1 MIKTYLSTMA
11 KEKKVFICSNCGYQS
26 SNYLGKCPQCNSWGT
41 IEEKTI
47 STSNVAQSKRV
58 VEKSIVKPI
67 SQIEYLETYRLDV
80 KDTEFNR
87 VLGGGLVMG
96 SVVLIG
102 GEPGI
107 GKSTLLLQVALNCKE
122 DKILYVTGEESLE
135 QIKLRQMRMQS
146 VSDNCLVLAS
156 TDIDQIIET
165 SKEIAPRMVIIDS
178 IQTMTTTEVDSFAG
192 SISQVRTCA
201 DKLIDYAKGYNIPIL
216 LVGHITK
223 EGTLAGPKILE
234 HMVDTVLQFEGDKNY
249 GYRILRSIKNRF
261 GSTNELGIY
270 EMTSYGLKDVD
281 NPSKVLLSQREEQL
295 SGVSIC
301 AALEGRR
308 TLLIETQAL
317 VSPTYYSS
325 PQRISNGFDIRR
337 LNMLLAVLEKKAGVK
352 VSNKDV
358 FLNIAG
364 GLRVSDPSMDLSVI
378 TSILSSHQDVTIS
391 DKYCFAAEVGLS
403 GEIRPIPYIDRR
415 IWEAQAM
422 GFEKIFI
429 SKYNKDNL
437 LNHYKIEPILL
448 TSVSDLIEKL
458 IR

>member
-1 MIKTYLSTMA
+1 MA
-11 KEKKVFICSNCGYQS
+11 KEKKVYICSNCGYQS
-26 SNYLGKCPQCNSWGT
+26 SNYLGKCPECNSWGT
-41 IEEKTI
+41 FEEKVIGTPN
-47 STSNVAQSKRV
+47 TQPPKRV
-58 VEKSIVKPI
+58 TQKSIVKPI
-67 SQIEYLETYRLDV
+67 SQIEYSETYRLDI
-80 KDTEFNR
+80 KDAEFNR

-122 DKILYVTGEESLE
+122 DKVLYVTGEESLE
-135 QIKLRQMRMQS
+135 QIKLRQLRMQNS
-146 VSDNCLVLAS
+146 SDNCLILAS
-156 TDIDQIIET
+156 TDIDQVIET
-165 SKEIAPRMVIIDS
+165 AKEIAPRMVIIDS
-178 IQTMTTTEVDSFAG
+178 IQTMTTMEVDSFAG
-192 SISQVRTCA
+192 SIAQVRTCA
-201 DKLIDYAKGYNIPIL
+201 DKLIDYAKGYNVPIL

-234 HMVDTVLQFEGDKNY
+234 HMVDCVLQFEGDKNY

-270 EMTSYGLKDVD
+270 EMTSFGLKNVD
-281 NPSKVLLSQREEQL
+281 NPSKILLSQREEQL
-295 SGVSIC
+295 SGVSISV
-301 AALEGRR
+301 ALEGRR
-308 TLLIETQAL
+308 SLLIETQAL
-317 VSPTYYSS
+317 VSPTYYAS

-337 LNMLLAVLEKKAGVK
+337 LNMLLAVLEKKGGVK

-364 GLRVSDPSMDLSVI
+364 GLRISDPSMDLSII
-378 TSILSSHQDVTIS
+378 TSIISSHQDVCIS
-391 DKYCFAAEVGLS
+391 NKYCFAAEVGLS

-415 IWEAQAM
+415 INEAQSM

-437 LNHYKIEPILL
+437 LNQYKIETVLL
-448 TSVSDLIEKL
+448 SSIDDLIEKL

>member
-1 MIKTYLSTMA
+1 MA
-11 KEKKVFICSNCGYQS
+11 KEKKVYICSNCGYQS
-26 SNYLGKCPQCNSWGT
+26 SNYLGKCPECNSWGT
-41 IEEKTI
+41 FEEKVIGTPN
-47 STSNVAQSKRV
+47 TQQTKRV
-58 VEKSIVKPI
+58 TQKSIVKPI
-67 SQIEYLETYRLDV
+67 SQIEYSETYRLDI
-80 KDTEFNR
+80 KDAEFNR

-122 DKILYVTGEESLE
+122 DKVLYVTGEESLE
-135 QIKLRQMRMQS
+135 QIKLRQLRMQNS
-146 VSDNCLVLAS
+146 SDNCLILAS
-156 TDIDQIIET
+156 TDIDQVIET
-165 SKEIAPRMVIIDS
+165 AKEIAPRMVIIDS
-178 IQTMTTTEVDSFAG
+178 IQTMTTMEVDSFAG
-192 SISQVRTCA
+192 SIAQVRTCA
-201 DKLIDYAKGYNIPIL
+201 DKLIDYAKGYNVPIL

-234 HMVDTVLQFEGDKNY
+234 HMVDCVLQFEGDKNY

-270 EMTSYGLKDVD
+270 EMTSFGLKNVD
-281 NPSKVLLSQREEQL
+281 NPSKILLSQREEQL
-295 SGVSIC
+295 SGVSISV
-301 AALEGRR
+301 ALEGRR
-308 TLLIETQAL
+308 SLLIETQAL
-317 VSPTYYSS
+317 VSPTYYAS

-337 LNMLLAVLEKKAGVK
+337 LNMLLAVLEKKGGVK

-364 GLRVSDPSMDLSVI
+364 GLRISDPSMDLSII
-378 TSILSSHQDVTIS
+378 TSIISSHQDVCIS
-391 DKYCFAAEVGLS
+391 NKYCFAAEVGLS

-415 IWEAQAM
+415 INEAQSM

-437 LNHYKIEPILL
+437 LNRYKIETVLL
-448 TSVSDLIEKL
+448 SSIDDLIEKL

>member
-1 MIKTYLSTMA
+1 MA
-11 KEKKVFICSNCGYQS
+11 KEKKVYICSNCGYQS
-26 SNYLGKCPQCNSWGT
+26 SNYLGKCPECNSWGT
-41 IEEKTI
+41 FEEKVI
-47 STSNVAQSKRV
+47 ETSNTQQTKRV
-58 VEKSIVKPI
+58 TQKSIVKPI
-67 SQIEYLETYRLDV
+67 SQIEYSETYRLDI
-80 KDTEFNR
+80 KDAEFNR

-122 DKILYVTGEESLE
+122 DKVLYVTGEESLE
-135 QIKLRQMRMQS
+135 QIKLRQLRMQNS
-146 VSDNCLVLAS
+146 SDNCLILAS
-156 TDIDQIIET
+156 TDIDQVIET
-165 SKEIAPRMVIIDS
+165 AKEIAPRMVIIDS

-192 SISQVRTCA
+192 SIAQVRTCS
-201 DKLIDYAKGYNIPIL
+201 DKLIDYAKGYNVPIL

-234 HMVDTVLQFEGDKNY
+234 HMVDCVLQFEGDKNY

-270 EMTSYGLKDVD
+270 EMTSFGLKNVD
-281 NPSKVLLSQREEQL
+281 NPSKILLSQREEQL
-295 SGVSIC
+295 SGVSISV
-301 AALEGRR
+301 ALEGRR
-308 TLLIETQAL
+308 SLLIETQAL
-317 VSPTYYSS
+317 VSPTYYAS

-337 LNMLLAVLEKKAGVK
+337 LNMLLAVLEKKGGVK

-364 GLRVSDPSMDLSVI
+364 GLRISDPSMDLSII
-378 TSILSSHQDVTIS
+378 TSIISSHQDVCIS
-391 DKYCFAAEVGLS
+391 NKYCFAAEVGLS

-415 IWEAQAM
+415 INEAQSM

-437 LNHYKIEPILL
+437 LNRYKIETVLL
-448 TSVSDLIEKL
+448 SSIDDLIEKL

>member
-1 MIKTYLSTMA
+1 MA
-11 KEKKVFICSNCGYQS
+11 KEKKVYICSNCGYQS
-26 SNYLGKCPQCNSWGT
+26 SNYLGKCPECNSWGT
-41 IEEKTI
+41 FEEKTI
-47 STSNVAQSKRV
+47 GGSNTQQTKRV
-58 VEKSIVKPI
+58 IQKSIVKPI
-67 SQIEYLETYRLDV
+67 SQIEYSETYRLDI

-107 GKSTLLLQVALNCKE
+107 GKSTLLLQVALNCRE
-122 DKILYVTGEESLE
+122 DKVLYVTGEESLE
-135 QIKLRQMRMQS
+135 QIKLRQLRMQNS
-146 VSDNCLVLAS
+146 SDNCLILAS

-165 SKEIAPRMVIIDS
+165 AKEIAPRMVIIDS

-192 SISQVRTCA
+192 SIAQVRTCA
-201 DKLIDYAKGYNIPIL
+201 DKLIDYAKGYNVPIL

-234 HMVDTVLQFEGDKNY
+234 HMVDCVLQFEGDKNY

-270 EMTSYGLKDVD
+270 EMTSFGLKNVD
-281 NPSKVLLSQREEQL
+281 NPSKILLSQREEQL
-295 SGVSIC
+295 SGVSISV
-301 AALEGRR
+301 ALEGRR
-308 TLLIETQAL
+308 SLLIETQAL
-317 VSPTYYSS
+317 VSPTYYAS

-337 LNMLLAVLEKKAGVK
+337 LNMLLAVLEKKGGVK

-364 GLRVSDPSMDLSVI
+364 GLRISDPSMDLSII
-378 TSILSSHQDVTIS
+378 TSIISSHQDVCIS
-391 DKYCFAAEVGLS
+391 NKYCFAAEVGLS

-415 IWEAQAM
+415 INEAQSM
-422 GFEKIFI
+422 GFEKIFM

-437 LNHYKIEPILL
+437 LNRYKIEIVLL
-448 TSVSDLIEKL
+448 SSIDDLIEKL

>member
-1 MIKTYLSTMA
+1 MA
-11 KEKKVFICSNCGYQS
+11 KEKKVYICSNCGYQS
-26 SNYLGKCPQCNSWGT
+26 SNYLGKCPECNSWGT
-41 IEEKTI
+41 FEEKVIGTPN
-47 STSNVAQSKRV
+47 TQPPKRV
-58 VEKSIVKPI
+58 TQKSIVKPI
-67 SQIEYLETYRLDV
+67 SQIEYSETYRLDI
-80 KDTEFNR
+80 KDAEFNR

-122 DKILYVTGEESLE
+122 DKVLYVTGEESLE
-135 QIKLRQMRMQS
+135 QIKLRQLRMQNS
-146 VSDNCLVLAS
+146 SDNCLILAS
-156 TDIDQIIET
+156 TDIDQVIET
-165 SKEIAPRMVIIDS
+165 AKEIAPRMVIIDS
-178 IQTMTTTEVDSFAG
+178 IQTMTTMEVDSFAG
-192 SISQVRTCA
+192 SIAQVRTCA
-201 DKLIDYAKGYNIPIL
+201 DKLIDYAKGYNVPIL

-234 HMVDTVLQFEGDKNY
+234 HMVDCVLQFEGDKNY

-270 EMTSYGLKDVD
+270 EMTSFGLKNVD
-281 NPSKVLLSQREEQL
+281 NPSKILLSQREEQL
-295 SGVSIC
+295 SGVSISV
-301 AALEGRR
+301 ALEGRR
-308 TLLIETQAL
+308 SLLIETQAL
-317 VSPTYYSS
+317 VSPTYYAS

-337 LNMLLAVLEKKAGVK
+337 LNMLLAVLEKKGGVK

-364 GLRVSDPSMDLSVI
+364 GLRISDPSMDLSII
-378 TSILSSHQDVTIS
+378 TSIISSHQDVCIS
-391 DKYCFAAEVGLS
+391 NKYCFAAEVGLS

-415 IWEAQAM
+415 INEAQSM

-437 LNHYKIEPILL
+437 LNRYKIETVLL
-448 TSVSDLIEKL
+448 SSIDDLIEKL

>member
-1 MIKTYLSTMA
+1 MA
-11 KEKKVFICSNCGYQS
+11 KEKKVYICSNCGYQS
-26 SNYLGKCPQCNSWGT
+26 SNYLGKCPECNSWGT
-41 IEEKTI
+41 FEEKVIGTPN
-47 STSNVAQSKRV
+47 TQPPKRV
-58 VEKSIVKPI
+58 TQKSIVKPI
-67 SQIEYLETYRLDV
+67 SQIEYSETYRLDI
-80 KDTEFNR
+80 KDAEFNR

-122 DKILYVTGEESLE
+122 DKVLYVTGEESLE
-135 QIKLRQMRMQS
+135 QIKLRQLRMQNS
-146 VSDNCLVLAS
+146 SDNCLILAS
-156 TDIDQIIET
+156 TDIDQVIET
-165 SKEIAPRMVIIDS
+165 AKEIAPRMVIIDS
-178 IQTMTTTEVDSFAG
+178 IQTMTTMEVDSFAG
-192 SISQVRTCA
+192 SIAQVRTCA
-201 DKLIDYAKGYNIPIL
+201 DKLIDYAKGYNVPIL

-234 HMVDTVLQFEGDKNY
+234 HMVDCVLQFEGDKNY

-270 EMTSYGLKDVD
+270 EMTSFGLKNVD
-281 NPSKVLLSQREEQL
+281 NPSKILLSQREEQL
-295 SGVSIC
+295 SGVSISV
-301 AALEGRR
+301 ALEGRR
-308 TLLIETQAL
+308 SLLIETQAL
-317 VSPTYYSS
+317 VSPTYYAS

-337 LNMLLAVLEKKAGVK
+337 LNMLLAVLEKKGGVK

-364 GLRVSDPSMDLSVI
+364 GLRISDPSMDLSII
-378 TSILSSHQDVTIS
+378 TSIISSHQDVCIS
-391 DKYCFAAEVGLS
+391 NKYCFAAEVGLS

-415 IWEAQAM
+415 INEAQSM

-437 LNHYKIEPILL
+437 LNCYKIETVLL
-448 TSVSDLIEKL
+448 SSIDDLIEKL

>member
-1 MIKTYLSTMA
+1 MA
-11 KEKKVFICSNCGYQS
+11 KEKKVYICSNCGYQS
-26 SNYLGKCPQCNSWGT
+26 SNYLGKCPECNSWGT
-41 IEEKTI
+41 FEEKVIGTPN
-47 STSNVAQSKRV
+47 TQQTKRV
-58 VEKSIVKPI
+58 IKKSIVKPI
-67 SQIEYLETYRLDV
+67 SQIEYSETYRLDI
-80 KDTEFNR
+80 KDAEFNR

-122 DKILYVTGEESLE
+122 DKVLYVTGEESLE
-135 QIKLRQMRMQS
+135 QIKLRQLRMQNS
-146 VSDNCLVLAS
+146 SDNCLILAS
-156 TDIDQIIET
+156 TDIDQVIET
-165 SKEIAPRMVIIDS
+165 AKEIAPRMVIIDS
-178 IQTMTTTEVDSFAG
+178 IQTMTTMEVDSFAG
-192 SISQVRTCA
+192 SIAQVRTCA
-201 DKLIDYAKGYNIPIL
+201 DKLIDYAKGYNVPIL

-234 HMVDTVLQFEGDKNY
+234 HMVDCVLQFEGDKNY

-270 EMTSYGLKDVD
+270 EMTSFGLKNVD
-281 NPSKVLLSQREEQL
+281 NPSKILLSQREEQL
-295 SGVSIC
+295 SGVSISV
-301 AALEGRR
+301 ALEGRR
-308 TLLIETQAL
+308 SLLIETQAL
-317 VSPTYYSS
+317 VSPTYYAS

-337 LNMLLAVLEKKAGVK
+337 LNMLLAVLEKKGGVK

-364 GLRVSDPSMDLSVI
+364 GLRISDPSMDLSII
-378 TSILSSHQDVTIS
+378 TSIISSHQDVCIS
-391 DKYCFAAEVGLS
+391 NKYCFAAEVGLS

-415 IWEAQAM
+415 INEAQSM

-437 LNHYKIEPILL
+437 LNRYKIETVLL
-448 TSVSDLIEKL
+448 SSIDDLIEKL

>member
-1 MIKTYLSTMA
+1 MA
-11 KEKKVFICSNCGYQS
+11 KEKKVYICSNCGYQS
-26 SNYLGKCPQCNSWGT
+26 SNYLGKCPECNSWGT
-41 IEEKTI
+41 FEEKVIGTPN
-47 STSNVAQSKRV
+47 TQPTKRV
-58 VEKSIVKPI
+58 IKKSIVKPI
-67 SQIEYLETYRLDV
+67 SQIEYSETYRLDI
-80 KDTEFNR
+80 KDAEFNR

-122 DKILYVTGEESLE
+122 DKVLYVTGEESLE
-135 QIKLRQMRMQS
+135 QIKLRQLRMQNS
-146 VSDNCLVLAS
+146 SDNCLILAS
-156 TDIDQIIET
+156 TDIDQVIET
-165 SKEIAPRMVIIDS
+165 AKEIAPRMVIIDS
-178 IQTMTTTEVDSFAG
+178 IQTMTTMEVDSFAG
-192 SISQVRTCA
+192 SIAQVRTCA
-201 DKLIDYAKGYNIPIL
+201 DKLIDYAKGYNVPIL

-234 HMVDTVLQFEGDKNY
+234 HMVDCVLQFEGDKNY

-270 EMTSYGLKDVD
+270 EMTSFGLKNVD
-281 NPSKVLLSQREEQL
+281 NPSKILLSQREEQL
-295 SGVSIC
+295 SGVSISV
-301 AALEGRR
+301 ALEGRR
-308 TLLIETQAL
+308 SLLIETQAL
-317 VSPTYYSS
+317 VSPTYYAS

-337 LNMLLAVLEKKAGVK
+337 LNMLLAVLEKKGGVK

-364 GLRVSDPSMDLSVI
+364 GLRISDPSMDLSII
-378 TSILSSHQDVTIS
+378 TSIISSHQDVCIS
-391 DKYCFAAEVGLS
+391 NKYCFAAEVGLS

-415 IWEAQAM
+415 INEAQSM

-437 LNHYKIEPILL
+437 LNRYKIETVLL
-448 TSVSDLIEKL
+448 SSIDDLIEKL

>member
-1 MIKTYLSTMA
+1 MA
-11 KEKKVFICSNCGYQS
+11 KEKKVYICSNCGYQS
-26 SNYLGKCPQCNSWGT
+26 SNYLGKCPECNSWGT
-41 IEEKTI
+41 FEEKVI
-47 STSNVAQSKRV
+47 GTSNTQQTKRV
-58 VEKSIVKPI
+58 IQKSIVKPI
-67 SQIEYLETYRLDV
+67 SQIEYSETYRLDI
-80 KDTEFNR
+80 KDAEFNR

-122 DKILYVTGEESLE
+122 DKVLYVTGEESLE
-135 QIKLRQMRMQS
+135 QIKLRQLRMQNS
-146 VSDNCLVLAS
+146 SDNCLILAS
-156 TDIDQIIET
+156 TDIDQVIET
-165 SKEIAPRMVIIDS
+165 AKEIAPRMVIIDS
-178 IQTMTTTEVDSFAG
+178 IQTMTTMEVDSFAG
-192 SISQVRTCA
+192 SIAQVRTCA
-201 DKLIDYAKGYNIPIL
+201 DKLIDYAKGYNVPIL

-234 HMVDTVLQFEGDKNY
+234 HMVDCVLQFEGDKNY

-270 EMTSYGLKDVD
+270 EMTSFGLKNVD
-281 NPSKVLLSQREEQL
+281 NPSKILLSQREEQL
-295 SGVSIC
+295 SGVSISV
-301 AALEGRR
+301 ALEGRR
-308 TLLIETQAL
+308 SLLIETQAL
-317 VSPTYYSS
+317 VSPTYYAS

-337 LNMLLAVLEKKAGVK
+337 LNMLLAVLEKKGGVK

-364 GLRVSDPSMDLSVI
+364 GLRISDPSMDLSII
-378 TSILSSHQDVTIS
+378 TSIISSHQDVCIS
-391 DKYCFAAEVGLS
+391 NKYCFAAEVGLS

-415 IWEAQAM
+415 INEAQSM

-437 LNHYKIEPILL
+437 LNRYKIETVLL
-448 TSVSDLIEKL
+448 SSIDDLIEKL

>member
-1 MIKTYLSTMA
+1 MA
-11 KEKKVFICSNCGYQS
+11 KEKKVYICSNCGYQS
-26 SNYLGKCPQCNSWGT
+26 SNYLGKCPECNSWGT
-41 IEEKTI
+41 FEEKVI
-47 STSNVAQSKRV
+47 GTSNTQPTKRV
-58 VEKSIVKPI
+58 TQKSIVKPI
-67 SQIEYLETYRLDV
+67 SQIEYSETYRLDI
-80 KDTEFNR
+80 KDAEFNR

-122 DKILYVTGEESLE
+122 DKVLYVTGEESLE
-135 QIKLRQMRMQS
+135 QIKLRQLRMQNS
-146 VSDNCLVLAS
+146 SDNCLILAS
-156 TDIDQIIET
+156 TDIDQVIET
-165 SKEIAPRMVIIDS
+165 AKEIAPRMVIIDS

-192 SISQVRTCA
+192 SIAQVRTCA
-201 DKLIDYAKGYNIPIL
+201 DKLIDYAKGYNVPIL

-234 HMVDTVLQFEGDKNY
+234 HMVDCVLQFEGDKNY

-270 EMTSYGLKDVD
+270 EMTSFGLKNVD
-281 NPSKVLLSQREEQL
+281 NPSKILLSQREEQL
-295 SGVSIC
+295 SGVSISV
-301 AALEGRR
+301 ALEGRR
-308 TLLIETQAL
+308 SLLIETQAL
-317 VSPTYYSS
+317 VSPTYYAS

-337 LNMLLAVLEKKAGVK
+337 LNMLLAVLEKKGGVK

-364 GLRVSDPSMDLSVI
+364 GLRISDPSMDLSII
-378 TSILSSHQDVTIS
+378 TSIISSHQDVCIS
-391 DKYCFAAEVGLS
+391 NKYCFAAEVGLS

-415 IWEAQAM
+415 INEAQSM

-437 LNHYKIEPILL
+437 LNRYKIETVLL
-448 TSVSDLIEKL
+448 SSIDDLIEKL

>member
-1 MIKTYLSTMA
+1 MA
-11 KEKKVFICSNCGYQS
+11 KEKKVYICSNCGYQS
-26 SNYLGKCPQCNSWGT
+26 SNYLGKCPECNSWGT
-41 IEEKTI
+41 FEEKVIGVPNTQL
-47 STSNVAQSKRV
+47 TKRV
-58 VEKSIVKPI
+58 IKKSIVKPI
-67 SQIEYLETYRLDV
+67 SQIEYSETYRLDI
-80 KDTEFNR
+80 KDAEFNR

-122 DKILYVTGEESLE
+122 DKVLYVTGEESLE
-135 QIKLRQMRMQS
+135 QIKLRQLRMQNS
-146 VSDNCLVLAS
+146 SDNCLILAS
-156 TDIDQIIET
+156 TDIDQVIET
-165 SKEIAPRMVIIDS
+165 AKEIAPRMVIIDS

-192 SISQVRTCA
+192 SIAQVRTCA
-201 DKLIDYAKGYNIPIL
+201 DKLIDYAKGYNVPIL

-234 HMVDTVLQFEGDKNY
+234 HMVDCVLQFEGDKNY

-270 EMTSYGLKDVD
+270 EMTSFGLKNVD
-281 NPSKVLLSQREEQL
+281 NPSKILLSQREEQL
-295 SGVSIC
+295 SGVSISV
-301 AALEGRR
+301 ALEGRR
-308 TLLIETQAL
+308 SLLIETQAL
-317 VSPTYYSS
+317 VSPTYYAS

-337 LNMLLAVLEKKAGVK
+337 LNMLLAVLEKKGGVK

-364 GLRVSDPSMDLSVI
+364 GLRISDPSMDLSII
-378 TSILSSHQDVTIS
+378 TSIISSHQDVCIS
-391 DKYCFAAEVGLS
+391 NKYCFAAEVGLS

-415 IWEAQAM
+415 INEAQSM

-437 LNHYKIEPILL
+437 LNRYKIETVLL
-448 TSVSDLIEKL
+448 SSIDDLIEKL

>member
-1 MIKTYLSTMA
+1 MA
-11 KEKKVFICSNCGYQS
+11 KEKKVYICSNCGYQS
-26 SNYLGKCPQCNSWGT
+26 SNYLGKCPECNSWGT
-41 IEEKTI
+41 FEEKVI
-47 STSNVAQSKRV
+47 GTSNTQQTKRV
-58 VEKSIVKPI
+58 TQKSIVKPI
-67 SQIEYLETYRLDV
+67 SQIEYSETYRLDI
-80 KDTEFNR
+80 KDAEFNR

-122 DKILYVTGEESLE
+122 DKVLYVTGEESLE
-135 QIKLRQMRMQS
+135 QIKLRQLRMQNS
-146 VSDNCLVLAS
+146 SDNCLILAS
-156 TDIDQIIET
+156 TDIDQVIET
-165 SKEIAPRMVIIDS
+165 AKEIAPRMVIIDS

-192 SISQVRTCA
+192 SIAQVRTCA
-201 DKLIDYAKGYNIPIL
+201 DKLIDYAKGYNVPIL

-234 HMVDTVLQFEGDKNY
+234 HMVDCVLQFEGDKNY

-270 EMTSYGLKDVD
+270 EMTSFGLKNVD
-281 NPSKVLLSQREEQL
+281 NPSKILLSQREEQL
-295 SGVSIC
+295 SGVSISV
-301 AALEGRR
+301 ALEGRR
-308 TLLIETQAL
+308 SLLIETQAL
-317 VSPTYYSS
+317 VSPTYYAS

-337 LNMLLAVLEKKAGVK
+337 LNMLLAVLEKKGGVK

-364 GLRVSDPSMDLSVI
+364 GLRISDPSMDLSII
-378 TSILSSHQDVTIS
+378 TSIISSHQDVCIS
-391 DKYCFAAEVGLS
+391 NKYCFAAEVGLS

-415 IWEAQAM
+415 INEAQSM

-437 LNHYKIEPILL
+437 LNRYKIETVLL
-448 TSVSDLIEKL
+448 SSIDDLIEKL

>member
-1 MIKTYLSTMA
+1 MA
-11 KEKKVFICSNCGYQS
+11 KEKKVYICSNCGYQS
-26 SNYLGKCPQCNSWGT
+26 SNYLGKCPECNSWGT
-41 IEEKTI
+41 FEEKVI
-47 STSNVAQSKRV
+47 GTSNTQPPKRV
-58 VEKSIVKPI
+58 IQKSIVKPI
-67 SQIEYLETYRLDV
+67 SQIEYSETYRLDI
-80 KDTEFNR
+80 KDAEFNR

-107 GKSTLLLQVALNCKE
+107 GKSTLLLQVALNYKE
-122 DKILYVTGEESLE
+122 DKVLYVTGEESLE
-135 QIKLRQMRMQS
+135 QIKLRQLRMQNS
-146 VSDNCLVLAS
+146 SDNCLILAS
-156 TDIDQIIET
+156 TDIDQVIET
-165 SKEIAPRMVIIDS
+165 AKEIAPRMVIIDS
-178 IQTMTTTEVDSFAG
+178 IQTMTTMEVDSFAG
-192 SISQVRTCA
+192 SIAQVRTCA
-201 DKLIDYAKGYNIPIL
+201 DKLIDYAKGYNVPIL

-234 HMVDTVLQFEGDKNY
+234 HMVDCVLQFEGDKNY

-270 EMTSYGLKDVD
+270 EMTSFGLKNVD
-281 NPSKVLLSQREEQL
+281 NPSKILLSQREEQL
-295 SGVSIC
+295 SGVSISV
-301 AALEGRR
+301 ALEGRR
-308 TLLIETQAL
+308 SLLIETQAL
-317 VSPTYYSS
+317 VSPTYYAS

-337 LNMLLAVLEKKAGVK
+337 LNMLLAVLEKKGGVK

-364 GLRVSDPSMDLSVI
+364 GLRISDPSMDLSII
-378 TSILSSHQDVTIS
+378 TSIISSHQDVCIS
-391 DKYCFAAEVGLS
+391 NKYCFAAEVGLS

-415 IWEAQAM
+415 INEAQSM

-437 LNHYKIEPILL
+437 LNRYKIETVLL
-448 TSVSDLIEKL
+448 SSIDDLIEKL